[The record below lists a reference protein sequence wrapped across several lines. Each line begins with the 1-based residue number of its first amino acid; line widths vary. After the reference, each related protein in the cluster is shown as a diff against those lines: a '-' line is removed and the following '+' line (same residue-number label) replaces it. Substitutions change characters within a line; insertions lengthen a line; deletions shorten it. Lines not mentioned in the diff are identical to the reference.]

1 MTVVDSHTA
10 SRVLLRDAGLR
21 VTSLLLSAL
30 DLVEANPH
38 ATADLIFGRLQEQHD
53 GTSIQATYNVLN
65 DLHGAGLLRRIEPA
79 GSPARFER
87 RVADN
92 HHHLICRTCG
102 ELHDIDCAVGEAPC
116 LIPSDSH
123 GFVLDE
129 AEVVYWG
136 LSPSC
141 QTTTTNN

>member
-21 VTSLLLSAL
+21 VTALRLSAL

-65 DLHGAGLLRRIEPA
+65 DLHGAGLRL
-79 GSPARFER
+79 
-87 RVADN
+87 
-92 HHHLICRTCG
+92 HLQS
-102 ELHDIDCAVGEAPC
+102 LDVDSAAP
-116 LIPSDSH
+116 
-123 GFVLDE
+123 
-129 AEVVYWG
+129 G
-136 LSPSC
+136 LSGEISDCVLALPHGQRAWAALSRRR
-141 QTTTTNN
+141 QVLATPPLAHRPTATATA